1 MPVVISTTFLVSQY
15 PDGAGNM
22 EVEGETYYYEYPYY
36 EDLDDTG
43 KATPTTAQ
51 PVETD
56 GVAREVTETTEVKD
70 SGRVGPSARV
80 RWTSGSVWVGWKERW
95 DGASNRFQ
103 EPWRMKQEKSPQK
116 EGSLRKRLKVILA

>member
-1 MPVVISTTFLVSQY
+1 
-15 PDGAGNM
+15 M

-56 GVAREVTETTEVKD
+56 GVAGEVIETTEVKGLGEGGTVCQGEAD
-70 SGRVGPSARV
+70 QWVCVGRAEGKVGR
-80 RWTSGSVWVGWKERW
+80 
-95 DGASNRFQ
+95 
-103 EPWRMKQEKSPQK
+103 
-116 EGSLRKRLKVILA
+116 SL